1 MQKSSSGEKGNEV
14 DSRRIGEAL
23 ILIDQQARTFEISKQ
38 TGWAVGREPTNTLVL
53 NDIKVSRR
61 HAVVRWE
68 GDHFIVRDMGSRN
81 GTFVND
87 ARIEHATLEDGDIIR
102 IGDSEFLVRIAAQQ
116 MVEEELF
123 NQRRQMASL
132 ETHMD
137 MDNEFRVHEKGFSG
151 SLKTLS
157 MVEIIQTIMQFGKDG
172 LLKITDYN
180 DNIIAEAF
188 FMSGEVIH
196 AEYDSTKGLP
206 AMYEMMKLDNGIF
219 EFQNEI
225 ASPEHTISQST
236 MSILMES
243 CRRIDE
249 SNRA

>member
-1 MQKSSSGEKGNEV
+1 MV
-14 DSRRIGEAL
+14 DSRRTGEVL
-23 ILIDQQARTFEISKQ
+23 ILIDQQARTFEIGRQ
-38 TGWAVGREPTNTLVL
+38 TGWTVGRDPTNSLVL

-68 GDHFIVRDMGSRN
+68 GDHFVVRDMGSRN
-81 GTFVND
+81 GTFVD
-87 ARIEHATLEDGDIIR
+87 GERIDQMMLDDGNIIR
-102 IGDSEFLVRIAAQQ
+102 IGDSEFLVRIAAQK

-123 NQRRQMASL
+123 NQQRQMASL

-137 MDNEFRVHEKGFSG
+137 MEDEFRIHDKGFSG

-172 LLKITDYN
+172 LLRICDY
-180 DNIIAEAF
+180 DDLVVAEAF
-188 FMSGEVIH
+188 FVSGEVVH
-196 AEYDSTKGLP
+196 AEFDTNKGLG
-206 AMYEMMKLDNGIF
+206 AMFDMMKLDEGVF

-225 ASPEHTISQST
+225 PAPERTISQST

-243 CRRIDE
+243 CRRMDE
-249 SNRA
+249 SRR